1 MSGLEER
8 ERSHIQG
15 GDNYILQENENSLIV
30 DMGIEPK
37 NNKPDSIDRNLD
49 DIFDEYLGEKDNLSK
64 KDQEGNLNIPP
75 PSDYS
80 ENNEINENEE
90 NLEEE
95 NFDEIDENDQESN
108 NSVDDDLNENKL
120 NPTSNPLK
128 KQSKLNRKKIE
139 QNIRKYFLNNKDAE
153 INLKDKLSTIDPS
166 DNLFAFSKL
175 KKLKKKSEIIK
186 EKQNAK
192 KISLGFLDV
201 EAELGSDNEE
211 HDDIVKK
218 ITDSDKEDDEQE
230 EYLKDLIN
238 DDKLE
243 EETDLLQKK
252 YFDDM
257 LERDRAEV
265 KRVISGPQVE
275 KKTTGNKRNRTE
287 NEEDDELTIEMR
299 MKKFK
304 SEEDE
309 DSKDPQFHLKNLYKN
324 FKSLEKKIS
333 ENTDENHND
342 ELIEM
347 QQSIE
352 TKIMKEIA
360 EKDNEHIK
368 LLFNRMKENEK
379 ILEENVINLNCRSSN
394 DDKNANKFLIRGSFN
409 QMSQVNNS
417 IIDNNSN
424 KISLAP
430 RVNHRNSFLH
440 AMKNDKYFVKN
451 ENSLSDNINLKQQ
464 GSFDSNSNTSAGSN
478 AGNTANTGTVSNNTN
493 RSFPIFAGNPNKP
506 NLSMNSNKSSNLSAL
521 FTRSN
526 KNRHTE
532 SQTGSSNNSS
542 KNKQSI
548 QSPDFTPNK
557 EKSLKNLL

>member
-49 DIFDEYLGEKDNLSK
+49 DIFDEYLGEKDNLS

-128 KQSKLNRKKIE
+128 NQSKLNRKKIE

-360 EKDNEHIK
+360 EKDKEHIK

-417 IIDNNSN
+417 IINNNSN

-478 AGNTANTGTVSNNTN
+478 AGNTANTGIVSNNTN

-506 NLSMNSNKSSNLSAL
+506 NLSMNTNKSSNLSAL